1 MATVAKAFED
11 VSIADLIALKQAGQ
25 AMGTTAF
32 ELLAGGTLANW
43 IAILNSL
50 IVVKGGATGD
60 TAVDT
65 VPTPPV
71 KAVVTAGGFK
81 ALEKFN
87 IAVTDADATEFDA
100 LTGDTRANVLAWV
113 ADAKAIIRW
122 NSDIASS
129 AAGWTE

>member
-11 VSIADLIALKQAGQ
+11 VSIADLIGLKQAAQ

-43 IAILNSL
+43 VAVLNSL
-50 IVVKGGATGD
+50 IVVKGGATGN
-60 TAVDT
+60 TAVDS
-65 VPTPPV
+65 VPTKP
-71 KAVVTAGGFK
+71 VTALVTHAPFK
-81 ALEKFN
+81 TLERFRM
-87 IAVTDADATEFDA
+87 AVTDADPTEFDA
-100 LTGDTRANVLAWV
+100 LTGDTRANVLAWL
-113 ADAKAIIRW
+113 ADAQAILRY